1 MMPQRTFLMMLIVIC
16 VTILC
21 FVWMVRDSLCG
32 LRLQQGNTVLV
43 ATLVISREHLQFL
56 LCSPPESKSRILY
69 STFLTS
75 DFLSVFMGSYRTE
88 CASFFRRRQS

>member
-32 LRLQQGNTVLV
+32 LRLQQENTVLV
-43 ATLVISREHLQFL
+43 ATLAYEVKR
-56 LCSPPESKSRILY
+56 
-69 STFLTS
+69 
-75 DFLSVFMGSYRTE
+75 
-88 CASFFRRRQS
+88 

>member
-43 ATLVISREHLQFL
+43 GKRKLTAVCSHQTRIGNLDAHL
-56 LCSPPESKSRILY
+56 I
-69 STFLTS
+69 
-75 DFLSVFMGSYRTE
+75 
-88 CASFFRRRQS
+88 

>member
-1 MMPQRTFLMMLIVIC
+1 MLGGADNPNGELPSYITGADMMPQRTFLMMLIVVC

-43 ATLVISREHLQFL
+43 ATLAYEVKR
-56 LCSPPESKSRILY
+56 
-69 STFLTS
+69 
-75 DFLSVFMGSYRTE
+75 
-88 CASFFRRRQS
+88 

>member
-43 ATLVISREHLQFL
+43 ATLAYEVKRYLASAAFLESIGNFFYAPHLKARV
-56 LCSPPESKSRILY
+56 E
-69 STFLTS
+69 
-75 DFLSVFMGSYRTE
+75 
-88 CASFFRRRQS
+88 FFTPLF

>member
-1 MMPQRTFLMMLIVIC
+1 MGCLEIQGASLIC

-43 ATLVISREHLQFL
+43 ATLAYEVKR
-56 LCSPPESKSRILY
+56 
-69 STFLTS
+69 
-75 DFLSVFMGSYRTE
+75 
-88 CASFFRRRQS
+88 